1 MIEYTFPDD
10 LAKTDYCVF
19 PAELENCSLIL
30 FHATPAQN
38 FEAIK
43 SDGFKSAASLG
54 TGDLPSVSFAKR
66 SSGALHQAMTK
77 RANQPGAYCIFAV
90 RYETLER
97 NCLKNNVSDIYDYS
111 LDPPPTLI
119 GYCTVP
125 ADYKHH

>member
-1 MIEYTFPDD
+1 MIEYPFPDD
-10 LAKTDYCVF
+10 PAKTDYCVF
-19 PAELENCSLIL
+19 PVELENCSLVL

-54 TGDLPSVSFAKR
+54 TGNLTSVSFAKR
-66 SSGALHQAMTK
+66 SSGALNRAMTM

-97 NCLKNNVSDIYDYS
+97 ECLMNNISDIHDYS
-111 LDPPPTLI
+111 LDPPPELI
-119 GYCTVP
+119 GRCIVP
-125 ADYKHH
+125 ADYQHL